1 MAKKS
6 KKIPLTKAQKS
17 ARGRLALYI
26 ILLILLVFAL
36 AFLTIALINQK
47 ITEELFTLTNNFESA
62 KFADGEQLVP
72 EKDADGDWC
81 FRTDRDFKAV
91 QLTDVHL
98 GAGIFSSQKDAWALN
113 AIATMLTTDK
123 PDLVIVTGDVV
134 FPLPHSSGSLNNY
147 NGTKIF
153 INLMNR
159 LGIYWTFVFGNHDTE
174 AFSYFNRDEIDKV
187 YTQAAKDS
195 KYCLYQSGPDTV
207 DGKGN
212 QIIKVKNAAGT
223 ITTQALVTLDSHSY
237 TDGDIFGALW
247 KYDNLHENQVNWYA
261 SKIDAINAANCAV
274 DPTCAPV
281 KSLAF
286 FHIPLEEYRNAYKEY
301 LDNGKKDTEHVTYVY
316 GNNGEIGTN
325 LNALSDASGTY
336 GIYCGM
342 YTDELF
348 EIGAQKGLQGV
359 FCGHDH
365 KNNFS
370 LLYKIDDM
378 TEPIRL
384 TYGMSVDYLAYSGI
398 FKERSQRGCTV
409 ITVKPDGS
417 FDCYASN
424 YYENYNAKDY
434 ITEHPEDEEIK

>member
-1 MAKKS
+1 MAKKPAGQ
-6 KKIPLTKAQKS
+6 KKKWWKIPL
-17 ARGRLALYI
+17 GIVLVLVCLY
-26 ILLILLVFAL
+26 LLLLG
-36 AFLTIALINQK
+36 
-47 ITEELFTLTNNFESA
+47 TNYGFSLSLRHYISTFEPVA
-62 KFADGEQLVP
+62 Y
-72 EKDADGDWC
+72 DGD
-81 FRTDRDFKAV
+81 RVIPVYDDALGHYTVTTDRDLKIMM
-91 QLTDVHL
+91 LTDLHI
-98 GAGIFSSQKDAWALN
+98 GGGCWSSKNDRKTVYEV
-113 AIATMLTTDK
+113 ITMLQAEK
-123 PDLVIVTGDVV
+123 PDIVVLCGDNTFAVPGPM
-134 FPLPHSSGSLNNY
+134 FNGGGTLNNNMAAKDVIALFEHEGVY
-147 NGTKIF
+147 FT
-153 INLMNR
+153 
-159 LGIYWTFVFGNHDTE
+159 TVFGNHDTE